1 VSPEELAQLHFDAV
15 ANGNAA
21 GARRVIHPEH
31 VNHMAAEEP
40 PACRL
45 LGVPGLMATSAWL
58 RSAFTGLRFDVIEM
72 VCADD
77 RTIAHVWMRG
87 AQTGP
92 FVIFPNDKP
101 VAFAP
106 TRREVA
112 VRQCHIFRLRDGM
125 HVEHISVRDDLGM
138 MTQLGH
144 LPPSPA
150 AIARMARWTLSGRA
164 KRATAAAIALSNTAA
179 REVSRP
185 SRQDA

>member
-1 VSPEELAQLHFDAV
+1 MTRAPSAVSPRADALD
-15 ANGNAA
+15 G
-21 GARRVIHPEH
+21 GGSSTPST
-31 VNHMAAEEP
+31 P
-40 PACRL
+40 
-45 LGVPGLMATSAWL
+45 
-58 RSAFTGLRFDVIEM
+58 TGSSY
-72 VCADD
+72 
-77 RTIAHVWMRG
+77 G
-87 AQTGP
+87 Q
-92 FVIFPNDKP
+92 P

-125 HVEHISVRDDLGM
+125 HAEHISVRDDLAM

-144 LPPSPA
+144 LPPSAA

-164 KRATAAAIALSNTAA
+164 RRATAAAIALTSTAA